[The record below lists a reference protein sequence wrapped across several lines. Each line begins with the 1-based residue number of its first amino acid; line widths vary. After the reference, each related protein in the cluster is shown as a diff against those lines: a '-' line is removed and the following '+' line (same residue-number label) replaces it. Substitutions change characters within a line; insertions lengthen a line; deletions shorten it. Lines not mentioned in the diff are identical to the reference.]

1 MNLLVK
7 GDIYLKNIMAKA
19 PKKPVAMRSKRS
31 GKKKAIQ
38 IKKNNEILQ
47 KLKNQQ

>member
-1 MNLLVK
+1 
-7 GDIYLKNIMAKA
+7 MAKA
-19 PKKPVAMRSKRS
+19 KKKPVAMRSKRS

-47 KLKNQQ
+47 RLKKLL

>member
-1 MNLLVK
+1 MIFIK
-7 GDIYLKNIMAKA
+7 KNIMANA

-38 IKKNNEILQ
+38 IKKNNEVLQ
-47 KLKNQQ
+47 RLKNKA